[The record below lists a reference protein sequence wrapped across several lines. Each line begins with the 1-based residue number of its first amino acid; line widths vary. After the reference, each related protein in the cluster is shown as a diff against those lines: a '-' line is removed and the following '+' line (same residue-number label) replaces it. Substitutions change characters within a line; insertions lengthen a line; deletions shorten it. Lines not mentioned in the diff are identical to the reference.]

1 MTPSQRASQ
10 SRQPGGRP
18 RLRGRLAG
26 AAGAVLLAASL
37 AATMT
42 GTAAGATRAGA
53 APAPAPPAAP
63 AGKAAWSIQ
72 HVPPLNTNRTVGRF
86 LDVSCPTDSS
96 CLAAGWFIGT
106 DGTKRPLAERW
117 DAKGWHVLA
126 PARLANTLSS
136 TLDLISCSSPD

>member
-1 MTPSQRASQ
+1 MTPSQRIST

-18 RLRGRLAG
+18 RLRRRLAG

-37 AATMT
+37 AAALT
-42 GTAAGATRAGA
+42 GTAASATGASA
-53 APAPAPPAAP
+53 APAPAAPAA
-63 AGKAAWSIQ
+63 KTAWSIQ
-72 HVPPLNTNRTVGRF
+72 HVPPLNTNRTIGRF

-117 DAKGWHVLA
+117 DAKGWHILA
-126 PARLANTLSS
+126 AVRPAATLRSEERRVGKE
-136 TLDLISCSSPD
+136 CRERW